1 MNASRFIAGK
11 LRFQGKA
18 AVVIIAVA
26 VFVIIIS
33 SAVSAG
39 FRRELRDGIA
49 SVSGDIQLTAPD
61 LNYVGEQD
69 PIRRDPEYLEQ
80 IRSIEGVRTIVPAV
94 YRAGIVK
101 SGENI
106 HGVIFKGVPG
116 GGDSLAVSVPV
127 RLSKLLGVAPGDKL
141 PAYFIGEKVKVRN
154 FTIASTYEDVPGGD
168 DAMVVFAGLSDM
180 QRLNGWGED
189 DVSAIEIILEDKWRS
204 AARMTG
210 ISAEVSARILFGTPE
225 DEDTP
230 VAVTAL
236 RKYPQIFSWLELI
249 DFNVL
254 FVLSLMTVV
263 AGFNMISALL
273 ILLFRKISLIG
284 TLKSMGMRD
293 GAIASMFLRV
303 ASSAVIKGM
312 ACGNAAALLLCF
324 VQGATHFLKLNPEN
338 YFVSFVPVR
347 INVLQVLALDCLSY
361 LAIMLLL
368 LPPCFF
374 VSNIDPAKTVRAQ

>member
-1 MNASRFIAGK
+1 MA
-11 LRFQGKA
+11 
-18 AVVIIAVA
+18 IIAVA
-26 VFVIIIS
+26 VFVVIIAA
-33 SAVSAG
+33 AVSAG

-49 SVSGDIQLTAPD
+49 SASGDIQLTAPN
-61 LNYVGEQD
+61 LNYIGEQN
-69 PIRRDPEYLEQ
+69 PIRRSPEYLEK
-80 IRSIEGVRTIVPAV
+80 IRAIEGVRDIVPAV

-101 SGENI
+101 SGDNI

-127 RLSKLLGVAPGDKL
+127 RLSKLLGVAPGDRL
-141 PAYFIGEKVKVRN
+141 PAYFIGERVKVRN
-154 FTIASTYEDVPGGD
+154 FTIASTYEDVLGSD

-189 DVSAIEIILEDKWRS
+189 DVSAIEIIVDDKWRS
-204 AARMTG
+204 AARMNEL
-210 ISAEVSARILFGTPE
+210 SAEVSAQILFGTPE

-284 TLKSMGMRD
+284 TLKAMGMRD
-293 GAIASMFLRV
+293 GDIASMFLRV
-303 ASSAVIKGM
+303 ASSAVLKGM
-312 ACGNAAALLLCF
+312 LWGNAAALLLCF
-324 VQGATHFLKLNPEN
+324 VQGTTHFLKLNPEN
-338 YFVSFVPVR
+338 YFVSFVPVH
-347 INVLQVLALDCLSY
+347 INVFQVLALDCLSY

-368 LPPCFF
+368 LPPCLF
-374 VSNIDPAKTVRAQ
+374 VSHIDPAKTVRAQ